1 MNYPNYLCKLKSSP
15 RRFYYG
21 HREYVN
27 HYGIFVSQLL
37 HSVRNLLYVTQIV
50 QCNDFVIGCHARS
63 KGLLCFE
70 STFLFVA
77 AVVGYCY
84 RSFAMLF
91 IFNIMFWYFTFRI
104 LKWFFKI
111 IFQYF
116 YVYTK

>member
-1 MNYPNYLCKLKSSP
+1 
-15 RRFYYG
+15 
-21 HREYVN
+21 
-27 HYGIFVSQLL
+27 VSQLL
-37 HSVRNLLYVTQIV
+37 HSVRNLFYVTQIV
-50 QCNDFVIGCHARS
+50 QYNDFVIGCHARS
-63 KGLLCFE
+63 RGILSFE

-84 RSFAMLF
+84 RSFATLF

-116 YVYTK
+116 YVYTKYILRHFNPFYHNRINVKIKLISYIS